1 MDKLPKD
8 LDWMLGNYM
17 EFFEKFDMNK
27 SNITTVFFQWKMDN
41 EGGVK
46 EYLWDIFEKLLY
58 EAEQLENK
66 ISKYRVQLII
76 YKEMSNYKVEVK
88 GDNGNEYYRKFLHCG
103 LMLYNLYKQQ
113 TVRIASGSCC
123 PFCDALNEQRM
134 LADEALERQPL
145 ASSDC
150 TNELCCTCLYL
161 S

>member
-8 LDWMLGNYM
+8 LDWMFKNYI

-58 EAEQLENK
+58 EAQQIESEITSYK
-66 ISKYRVQLII
+66 VQLLI
-76 YKEMSNYKVEVK
+76 YKEMWKYKVEVK
-88 GDNGNEYYRKFLHCG
+88 GDNGNEYYRKYLYCG
-103 LMLYNLYKQQ
+103 LMLYKLYKKE
-113 TVRIASGSCC
+113 TVRIASGACC
-123 PFCDALNEQRM
+123 PSCDALNKQRM
-134 LADEALERQPL
+134 QIEDALESQPL
-145 ASSDC
+145 ASSNC
-150 TNELCCTCLYL
+150 TNELCCNCLYL